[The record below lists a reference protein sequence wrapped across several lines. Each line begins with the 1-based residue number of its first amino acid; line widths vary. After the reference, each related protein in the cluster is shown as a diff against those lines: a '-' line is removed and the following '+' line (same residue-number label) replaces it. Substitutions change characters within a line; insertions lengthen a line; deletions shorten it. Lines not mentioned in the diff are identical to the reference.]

1 MNTIVANQKITKNT
15 SNVWAVSIIGQEE
28 STQYCKSAQ
37 SAMKLMF
44 LLKSRT
50 GCRIS
55 DKSIKALSEEI
66 ARLKSQASEV
76 PAEPQEVKEAPKEV
90 QPEPKEEPKAEKPA
104 PKKRGRKP
112 KSVAAAA

>member
-76 PAEPQEVKEAPKEV
+76 PAESQEV

-104 PKKRGRKP
+104 PKKRGRKA
-112 KSVAAAA
+112 KSEAAAA

>member
-66 ARLKSQASEV
+66 ARLKNAASEA
-76 PAEPQEVKEAPKEV
+76 PAEVQPV
-90 QPEPKEEPKAEKPA
+90 QPEPLDEKPA
-104 PKKRGRKP
+104 PKKRGRKA

>member
-28 STQYCKSAQ
+28 STQYCKSAY

-76 PAEPQEVKEAPKEV
+76 PVEPQEV

-104 PKKRGRKP
+104 PKKRGRKA
-112 KSVAAAA
+112 KSEAAAA

>member
-66 ARLKSQASEV
+66 ARLKSQASVV
-76 PAEPQEVKEAPKEV
+76 PAEPQEV

-104 PKKRGRKP
+104 PKKRGRKA
-112 KSVAAAA
+112 KSEAAAA

>member
-76 PAEPQEVKEAPKEV
+76 PAEPQEV

-104 PKKRGRKP
+104 PKKRGRKA
-112 KSVAAAA
+112 KSEAAAA

>member
-76 PAEPQEVKEAPKEV
+76 PAKPQEV

-104 PKKRGRKP
+104 PKKRGRKA
-112 KSVAAAA
+112 KSEAAAA

>member
-28 STQYCKSAQ
+28 STQYCKSAYA
-37 SAMKLMF
+37 AMKLMF

-55 DKSIKALSEEI
+55 DKSIKALSAEI
-66 ARLKSQASEV
+66 ARLKAVASE
-76 PAEPQEVKEAPKEV
+76 AEEVQSV
-90 QPEPKEEPKAEKPA
+90 QPEPVEEMPV
-104 PKKRGRKP
+104 PKKRGRKA
-112 KSVAAAA
+112 KKEEVAA